1 MTMPYIID
9 GHNLIPH
16 LPGLSLKDLDDE
28 IGLIQV
34 LGKFANLRRTKV
46 EVYFDHAP
54 AAQSRSIK
62 SGLVK
67 AVFVRQS
74 STADNAI
81 KARLSQLGKDAKNWT
96 VVSSDREILAEARS
110 IQSRVLTAPEFA
122 GLLREGPSRKQSE
135 GEKTED
141 PDQANLEVDY
151 WLEQFS
157 QE

>member
-1 MTMPYIID
+1 MAYIID

-16 LPGLSLKDLDDE
+16 LPGLSLQDLDDE
-28 IGLIQV
+28 MKLIQV
-34 LGKFANLRRTKV
+34 LGKFANLHRTKV

-54 AAQSRSIK
+54 AAQSRSINR
-62 SGLVK
+62 GLVK

-74 STADNAI
+74 SNADNAI
-81 KARLSQLGKDAKNWT
+81 RARLSRLGKEAKNWT
-96 VVSSDREILAEARS
+96 VVSSDREVLAEARS
-110 IQSRVLTAPEFA
+110 IQSRVLTAPEFTE
-122 GLLREGPSRKQSE
+122 LLRKGPSQKQFE

-157 QE
+157 QD

>member
-1 MTMPYIID
+1 MPYIID

-16 LPGLSLKDLDDE
+16 LPGLSLQDLDDE

-34 LGKFANLRRTKV
+34 LGKFANLGRTKI

-54 AAQSRSIK
+54 AGQSRSINR
-62 SGLVK
+62 GLVK
-67 AVFVRQS
+67 AVFVRKS

-81 KARLSQLGKDAKNWT
+81 KARLSQLGKESKNWT

-122 GLLREGPSRKQSE
+122 ELLRKGQSQKRFE

-141 PDQANLEVDY
+141 PDQANLEIDY

-157 QE
+157 QD

>member
-1 MTMPYIID
+1 MPYIID

-16 LPGLSLKDLDDE
+16 LPGLSLQDLDDE
-28 IGLIQV
+28 MKLIQV
-34 LGKFANLRRTKV
+34 LGKFANTHRTKI

-54 AAQSRSIK
+54 AAQSRSINR
-62 SGLVK
+62 GLVR

-74 STADNAI
+74 SNADNAI
-81 KARLSQLGKDAKNWT
+81 RARLSRLGKEAKNWT
-96 VVSSDREILAEARS
+96 VVSSDREVLAEARS

-122 GLLREGPSRKQSE
+122 ELLRKGPSQKQFE

-157 QE
+157 QD

>member
-1 MTMPYIID
+1 MPYIVD

-34 LGKFANLRRTKV
+34 LGKFANHQRTKI
-46 EVYFDHAP
+46 EVYFDRAP
-54 AAQSRSIK
+54 AAASRSINH
-62 SGLVK
+62 GLVK

-81 KARLSQLGKDAKNWT
+81 KARLAQLGKEAKNWT
-96 VVSSDREILAEARS
+96 VVSSDREILAEAIS
-110 IQSRVLTAPEFA
+110 NHSRVLTGPEFA
-122 GLLREGPSRKQSE
+122 GLLRKGSSQTHPE
-135 GEKTED
+135 GEKTGD

-151 WLEQFS
+151 WLDQFS
-157 QE
+157 QD

>member
-1 MTMPYIID
+1 MPYIID

-16 LPGLSLKDLDDE
+16 LPGLSLQDLDDE
-28 IGLIQV
+28 IGLLQV
-34 LGKFANLRRTKV
+34 LGQFANMHRTKV

-54 AAQSRSIK
+54 AAQSRSINR
-62 SGLVK
+62 GLVK

-81 KARLSQLGKDAKNWT
+81 KARLSQLGKKSKNWT
-96 VVSSDREILAEARS
+96 VVSSDREIRAEARS

-122 GLLREGPSRKQSE
+122 ELLRKGPAQKQFE

-151 WLEQFS
+151 WMEQFS
-157 QE
+157 QD